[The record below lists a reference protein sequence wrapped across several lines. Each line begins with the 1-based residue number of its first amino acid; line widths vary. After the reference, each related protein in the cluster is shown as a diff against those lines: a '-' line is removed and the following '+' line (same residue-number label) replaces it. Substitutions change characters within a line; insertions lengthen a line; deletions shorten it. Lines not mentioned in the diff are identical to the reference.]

1 MGHEIVFILVPK
13 EKAKNSIEARELVLF
28 TISELELSRPGRYP
42 FIGGVFSGLLAET
55 CRVER
60 SPIPYYNEKLRNIV
74 REKFSKYIPALKETT
89 IAISLKV
96 SDIKKDIPELEKYT
110 DSDLLDALRLE
121 LFTTGLTIS
130 LEIGSSK
137 TGEIVTMYRF
147 RGEKLEPPRPIPPSP
162 DKWENGRYKFA
173 ELGYEDDAMLVN
185 LCTYHEV
192 IDKEIEKVINI
203 EDIEEKNI
211 IVTTAKKKKIIPDNT
226 IDKKWIVILDVM
238 IE

>member
-1 MGHEIVFILVPK
+1 MGHEPIFILVPK

-28 TISELELSRPGRYP
+28 KLSELELSQPGRYP
-42 FIGGVFSGLLAET
+42 FIGGIFSGLLSET
-55 CRVER
+55 CVIEMG
-60 SPIPYYNEKLRNIV
+60 PLPYYNKKLRDIV
-74 REKFSKYIPALKETT
+74 RDNFSKYIPMLKTT
-89 IAISLKV
+89 IAIGLKV
-96 SDIKKDIPELEKYT
+96 SDIKKDIPELENYT

-121 LFTTGLTIS
+121 LYTTGLTVS

-147 RGEKLEPPRPIPPSP
+147 RGKELEPPRPIPPSP

-173 ELGYEDDAMLVN
+173 ELGYEDDAMIVN

-211 IVTTAKKKKIIPDNT
+211 IVATAKKKKIIPDNT
-226 IDKKWIVILDVM
+226 IDKKWIVILDVLM
-238 IE
+238 H